1 MVLDCGLALEAGIR
15 TSGSADDD
23 DDDSDES
30 EGDGS
35 CDDAVTE
42 HSPGVATALCY
53 NTRITTTTTVTVNTL
68 R

>member
-1 MVLDCGLALEAGIR
+1 MKVVLDCGFALEAAGVR

-30 EGDGS
+30 EGGGS

-42 HSPGVATALCY
+42 HSPGVATALLY
-53 NTRITTTTTVTVNTL
+53 NNNTL